1 MSVGNR
7 TWGQLA
13 MAEHPARLCTTCLLD
28 GPCGA
33 SPSNTLGRGLDN
45 CRVRKLQGFRKS
57 FRNGPVI
64 KCLLWGGA
72 EFGTHGGLCKCP
84 LSPQSAS
91 WSVGHA
97 RHREAGPSSLHAPS
111 KSGALGGNGHQRD
124 LQTAQYFRRAVV
136 GSWHRV
142 EDVLPSE
149 AAVGRGNLEAILE
162 GRVVDVLG

>member
-1 MSVGNR
+1 MGNR

-33 SPSNTLGRGLDN
+33 SPSNTLGRGLDH

-111 KSGALGGNGHQRD
+111 TESSGWVLYC
-124 LQTAQYFRRAVV
+124 TP
-136 GSWHRV
+136 SPTSIT
-142 EDVLPSE
+142 DVLKYPTFFHYALFLSFS
-149 AAVGRGNLEAILE
+149 
-162 GRVVDVLG
+162 D